1 VSDHINV
8 KDLLKDLSRFAL
20 VIAVVVVIVLA
31 FRGGGIGNMRPPA
44 QRRALSSFQ
53 LSAIRG
59 PAWALE
65 SQRGS
70 VVLLNFWA
78 TWCPPCRRETPDLVE
93 LSKTYGPRGLRVA
106 GISMDDEP
114 ASVVPAF
121 VDKYHVPYPMLVPDQ
136 SFGLAGS
143 IDSLPTTILLDR
155 QGRVARVY
163 TGAMS
168 ADEIAPDIE
177 RLLAEK

>member
-1 VSDHINV
+1 MRE
-8 KDLLKDLSRFAL
+8 LSRFVL
-20 VIAVVVVIVLA
+20 VASAVVLLVLA
-31 FRGGGIGNMRPPA
+31 FRTPSGGSLRPPD

-53 LSAIRG
+53 LSAVRG
-59 PAWALE
+59 PSWALE
-65 SQRGS
+65 QQRGS

-78 TWCPPCRRETPDLVE
+78 TWCPPCRRETPDLVA
-93 LSKTYGPRGLRVA
+93 LSKTYGPRGLQIA

-121 VDKYHVPYPMLVPDQ
+121 VDKYHVPYPMLVPDR

-143 IDSLPTTILLDR
+143 IESLPTTLLLDR

-163 TGAMS
+163 MGERS

>member
-1 VSDHINV
+1 V
-8 KDLLKDLSRFAL
+8 KELSRFVL
-20 VIAVVVVIVLA
+20 VASAAVIIALA
-31 FRGGGIGNMRPPA
+31 FRTNSGGGLRPPD

-53 LSAIRG
+53 LAAVRG
-59 PAWALE
+59 PSWALE
-65 SQRGS
+65 DQRGS

-78 TWCPPCRRETPDLVE
+78 TWCPPCRRETPDLVA
-93 LSKTYGPRGLRVA
+93 LSQTYGPRGLRVA

-121 VDKYHVPYPMLVPDQ
+121 VNKYHVPYPMLVPDRT
-136 SFGLAGS
+136 FALAGS
-143 IDSLPTTILLDR
+143 IESLPTTFLLDR

-163 TGAMS
+163 MGARS

>member
-1 VSDHINV
+1 VR
-8 KDLLKDLSRFAL
+8 DLSRFVL
-20 VIAVVVVIVLA
+20 VAAVVVIIVLA
-31 FRGGGIGNMRPPA
+31 FRTSGGGGLRPPD

-53 LSAIRG
+53 LASVGG
-59 PAWALE
+59 PSWALE
-65 SQRGS
+65 EQRGS

-78 TWCPPCRRETPDLVE
+78 TWCPPCRRETPDLVA
-93 LSKTYGPRGLRVA
+93 LSQKYGPRGLKVA

-121 VDKYHVPYPMLVPDQ
+121 VDRYHVPYPMLVPDHT
-136 SFGLAGS
+136 FGLANS
-143 IDSLPTTILLDR
+143 IESLPTTLLLDR

-163 TGAMS
+163 MGARS